1 MPSRGVVVPDLG
13 GARALV
19 TGSTSGVGLE
29 IARVLAAHGAHVV
42 LPARS
47 RAKGESAI
55 AVIRQ
60 TAPAARLELRDLD
73 LVSLASVRAFARELD
88 AEGEPLDLI
97 VLNAGVAM
105 VGDRTRR
112 VTEDGFELH
121 FQTNFLGHAQL
132 VLALLPLL
140 RASRTRIA
148 VQGSIVSALYGVSW
162 DDPQFAQRYS
172 ALRAYASSKTALSLF
187 ALELA
192 RRVPEVRV
200 DLCHPGVVPATA
212 IAPEIRA
219 HIAPSIRDFAVGR
232 LWNPPAQAAE
242 TALLALTTDAP
253 SPTFCAP
260 GGRLQF
266 SGPARLRAPFRRLDD
281 PEGSR
286 RVWELAERLA
296 ATA

>member
-1 MPSRGVVVPDLG
+1 MS

-29 IARVLAAHGAHVV
+29 IARVLAAHGAPIV

-47 RAKGESAI
+47 KAKGESAI
-55 AVIRQ
+55 AALRQ

-73 LVSLASVRAFARELD
+73 LVSLASVRAFADRLD
-88 AEGEPLDLI
+88 AEGRPLDLLVI
-97 VLNAGVAM
+97 NAGVAM

-112 VTEDGFELH
+112 VTADGFELH
-121 FQTNFLGHAQL
+121 FQTNFLGHALL
-132 VLALLPLL
+132 VLSLLPLL

-162 DDPQFAQRYS
+162 DDPQFARRYS

-212 IAPEIRA
+212 IAPQIRA
-219 HIAPSIRDFAVGR
+219 HFAPSFRDFAVGR

-242 TALLALTTDAP
+242 TAVLALTTDAP

-266 SGPARLRAPFRRLDD
+266 SGRARLRTPFRRLDD

-286 RVWELAERLA
+286 RIWELAEKLA
-296 ATA
+296 VTA